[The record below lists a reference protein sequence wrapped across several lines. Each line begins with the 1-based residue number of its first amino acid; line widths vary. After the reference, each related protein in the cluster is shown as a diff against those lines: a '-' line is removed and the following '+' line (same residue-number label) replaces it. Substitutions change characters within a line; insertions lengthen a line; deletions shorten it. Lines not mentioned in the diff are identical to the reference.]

1 MGLKVCSLSSGSS
14 GNVTYIGTDRTNV
27 LVDAGLPAKYI
38 IKALKDINVS
48 PCELD
53 AILVSHEHTD
63 HIKGVGVLSR
73 KFNIPI
79 YANEHTWEAMR
90 SKLGNIKSNNM
101 KVFYT
106 DMDFYIKDINVQS
119 FAIPHDA
126 AEPVGFCFYYGG
138 KKISIATDLGHTN
151 SRITKM
157 VMDSDLILLEANH
170 DLQMLQEGS
179 YPWPLKKRIMGKY
192 GHLSNEQ
199 AGLALVEMLK
209 GKIVYV
215 LLAHLSK
222 ENNFP
227 QLAYETVTGILKS
240 KDIRPGKDV
249 VIDMTYR
256 EGVSNFYHIE

>member
-1 MGLKVCSLSSGSS
+1 
-14 GNVTYIGTDRTNV
+14 
-27 LVDAGLPAKYI
+27 
-38 IKALKDINVS
+38 
-48 PCELD
+48 
-53 AILVSHEHTD
+53 
-63 HIKGVGVLSR
+63 
-73 KFNIPI
+73 
-79 YANEHTWEAMR
+79 
-90 SKLGNIKSNNM
+90 
-101 KVFYT
+101 
-106 DMDFYIKDINVQS
+106 
-119 FAIPHDA
+119 
-126 AEPVGFCFYYGG
+126 
-138 KKISIATDLGHTN
+138 
-151 SRITKM
+151 
-157 VMDSDLILLEANH
+157 MDSDLILLEANH